1 MNMPMSQCEDRAPET
16 GKDWQHG
23 AVENSMGFAPVSNF
37 FFKENISF
45 VLNYKFLLVY
55 LLCNTKDKIIQFNIP
70 GSQWAHWV

>member
-1 MNMPMSQCEDRAPET
+1 MVLWRTAWDLHLSPI
-16 GKDWQHG
+16 
-23 AVENSMGFAPVSNF
+23 F